1 MRRSHRRVVAR
12 RRPVRWWLRRH
23 RAVYWLFVVALAA
36 LTVHALAG
44 AAARAEDARR
54 RWGTARD
61 VLVARH
67 RLDIGDVL
75 SADDFDV
82 AGRPLAVLTDDAVD
96 ADAADDVTGR
106 TVVAAI
112 EAGEPLVRARLGPD
126 GLRGV
131 AALVPVGWRAVAV
144 PVGDATVTLVV
155 GDHVDLV
162 AAVDAATGTT
172 ARMLAERAVVVA
184 VDERAVTVAVP
195 ADAAPRVA
203 SAVTTGAVVPVLRS
217 S

>member
-1 MRRSHRRVVAR
+1 
-12 RRPVRWWLRRH
+12 
-23 RAVYWLFVVALAA
+23 
-36 LTVHALAG
+36 
-44 AAARAEDARR
+44 
-54 RWGTARD
+54 
-61 VLVARH
+61 
-67 RLDIGDVL
+67 
-75 SADDFDV
+75 V

-162 AAVDAATGTT
+162 
-172 ARMLAERAVVVA
+172 VA

-195 ADAAPRVA
+195 ADAAPHVA